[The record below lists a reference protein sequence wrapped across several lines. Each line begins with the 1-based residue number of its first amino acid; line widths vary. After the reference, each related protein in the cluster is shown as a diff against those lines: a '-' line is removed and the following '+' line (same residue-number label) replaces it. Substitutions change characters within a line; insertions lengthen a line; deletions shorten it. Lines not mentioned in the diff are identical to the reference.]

1 MTNDSNSSPP
11 NSGADTNT
19 TGNSDALPRRDFLKV
34 AGAGAGMALL
44 GGASSVAASGV
55 PDARRVAAIRTTAA
69 SPDIVVI
76 GSGAWGSWTALHL
89 RKMGAKVTVVDS
101 YGAGNSRSTSG
112 DETRG
117 VRSSYGDK
125 PGQLGELW
133 MLWARESMKRWI
145 AFDDEW
151 GKQFR
156 LNLFHV
162 TGDLIFRQEWDNF
175 QLRTKVWW
183 DKNKIPYQILK
194 PEDVRKSFPVISIDD
209 ITAIIY
215 EPDAGVV
222 RARRACQHVSAVFE
236 MLGGKVMIG
245 RASPSKIS
253 NGRLEEISLDTGAKL
268 RADTFVYCV
277 GPWLG
282 KTFPEIFAKKTR
294 APIGYVCYFGT
305 PINDQRF
312 TFPNLPSYNFPGV
325 TGWAALPVDNRGFR
339 VRGAER
345 APGDPGGRGGAG
357 GPAGAAAPGGA
368 NASGANPTPANAA
381 NVNPANPNAAN
392 APGGRGGGGVGGRGG
407 GGGGGQNNAD
417 VPPAQQDPDT
427 SDRWADLPRIEGSR
441 RFVAHRF
448 PMLKDAPIAQTHAC
462 HYESTVSGNF
472 IIDKHPQMSNVWIA
486 AGGNAE
492 GFKFSPKIGDYVAQ
506 RVMGIEG
513 DPAIAKG
520 FKIPEK
526 DYEPPAP
533 PGTPADSTRR
543 RQPDE

>member
-392 APGGRGGGGVGGRGG
+392 APGGRGGGGGGGRGG